1 MLSQQAIRDDLT
13 GLYNRRHIFQILKEE
28 ISSSNRYSESLS
40 LMMIDLDKF
49 KKINDKYGHQFGD
62 FMLQNV
68 ARIILSNIRESDR
81 LGRYGGE
88 EFLLILPHTDLESA
102 KTVALRIGRAVEE
115 AGFGEN
121 NVRMTVSIGVCSYH
135 GNSLEEFVERAD
147 ELMYQAKKTGR
158 NRFVSE

>member
-1 MLSQQAIRDDLT
+1 LT

-81 LGRYGGE
+81 LGRYG
-88 EFLLILPHTDLESA
+88 
-102 KTVALRIGRAVEE
+102 
-115 AGFGEN
+115 
-121 NVRMTVSIGVCSYH
+121 
-135 GNSLEEFVERAD
+135 ER
-147 ELMYQAKKTGR
+147 
-158 NRFVSE
+158 NFC